1 MVVPS
6 VIQLRS
12 AGVAV
17 ILDVSGPDL
26 PVVLH
31 WGADL
36 GDDPHGLLEAS
47 AGVRAFSALDTPMP
61 VRLLPEPAQGF
72 AGRPGLQVVRPGASS
87 WSPRFVTES
96 VETSGADGG
105 AVVVHAHDARLGL
118 RLRTDLLLEPA
129 GLLRLRHE
137 VTNAGP
143 GELELREL
151 LVTLPVPE
159 VATELL
165 DLTGRWCRERSPQ
178 RRPFHQGALVRE
190 SRRGRTG
197 HDASL
202 LLAAGTDAFGFRR
215 GEVWAVHVA
224 WSGDHVSYAERLPEG
239 HSVIGGGELLAPG
252 EIVLAEGET
261 YSSPWLLA
269 SWSPAGLDC
278 VSHRFHRWLR
288 SRHHHPRRARPV
300 LINTWE
306 AVYFAHDLDALR
318 DLADVAAATGLER
331 FVLDDGWFRGRRHDE
346 AGLGDWTVDRTV
358 WPDGL
363 HPIVEHVRGLGME
376 FGLWVEPEM
385 VNEDSDLLREH
396 PEWALRG
403 RDEMPPPWR
412 HQQVLDLQ
420 VPEAYAHVRDAL
432 DALLREYDIACLKW
446 DHNRDLVD
454 AAHSGAAGVRPAVH
468 GQTRAVY
475 RLLDELRA
483 LHPHLEIESCAS
495 GGARV
500 DAEILQRTDRVWASD
515 CNDPLERQMIQRW
528 TSLLVPPELMG
539 SHVAAP
545 QSHTTGRTHS
555 LDFRAVTALFG
566 HFGVEWDLREA
577 TQEDRARLAA
587 WIEVH
592 KDHRDLLA
600 TGDVVHSDHGEDL
613 LHVHGLVSPERDRAL
628 LAVVQ
633 TATSPRAVPGRVRL
647 PGLDRRRVYQV
658 FRLGPEPVWASMT
671 AGWAAGPG
679 AGLSVSGAVL
689 TDAGLALPGLRPES
703 AVLLGLT
710 AQT

>member
-1 MVVPS
+1 
-6 VIQLRS
+6 
-12 AGVAV
+12 
-17 ILDVSGPDL
+17 
-26 PVVLH
+26 
-31 WGADL
+31 
-36 GDDPHGLLEAS
+36 
-47 AGVRAFSALDTPMP
+47 
-61 VRLLPEPAQGF
+61 
-72 AGRPGLQVVRPGASS
+72 
-87 WSPRFVTES
+87 
-96 VETSGADGG
+96 
-105 AVVVHAHDARLGL
+105 
-118 RLRTDLLLEPA
+118 
-129 GLLRLRHE
+129 
-137 VTNAGP
+137 
-143 GELELREL
+143 
-151 LVTLPVPE
+151 
-159 VATELL
+159 
-165 DLTGRWCRERSPQ
+165 
-178 RRPFHQGALVRE
+178 
-190 SRRGRTG
+190 
-197 HDASL
+197 
-202 LLAAGTDAFGFRR
+202 
-215 GEVWAVHVA
+215 
-224 WSGDHVSYAERLPEG
+224 
-239 HSVIGGGELLAPG
+239 
-252 EIVLAEGET
+252 
-261 YSSPWLLA
+261 
-269 SWSPAGLDC
+269 
-278 VSHRFHRWLR
+278 
-288 SRHHHPRRARPV
+288 
-300 LINTWE
+300 
-306 AVYFAHDLDALR
+306 
-318 DLADVAAATGLER
+318 
-331 FVLDDGWFRGRRHDE
+331 
-346 AGLGDWTVDRTV
+346 
-358 WPDGL
+358 
-363 HPIVEHVRGLGME
+363 
-376 FGLWVEPEM
+376 
-385 VNEDSDLLREH
+385 
-396 PEWALRG
+396 
-403 RDEMPPPWR
+403 
-412 HQQVLDLQ
+412 
-420 VPEAYAHVRDAL
+420 
-432 DALLREYDIACLKW
+432 
-446 DHNRDLVD
+446 
-454 AAHSGAAGVRPAVH
+454 
-468 GQTRAVY
+468 VY

-600 TGDVVHSDHGEDL
+600 TGDVVHSDHGEEL